1 MLVVHRSVDDEYAV
15 RASRRPGSGRK
26 AEVMQN
32 FAIETSGLSK
42 QYGDRVAVVDLDLQ
56 VRHGEVLAL
65 LGPNGAGKTT
75 TVEMLEGYTSPD
87 HGRMEVLGAV
97 PSARRSWLDRIGIV
111 AQTSTGLGSL
121 TAREVVRSV
130 ARAYRA
136 PRDVEATLDVVGLGE
151 HADTRIGALSGG
163 LRRRVDVALG
173 IIGAPELLFLDEPTT
188 GFDPQARRAFWELIA
203 GLAREGTTILLTTHY
218 LEEAEHLA
226 DRVAVMANGRL
237 AALDTPQALGGRE
250 AAVATVSWH
259 AADGVREEQT
269 RTPTATVRRLQQEL
283 GAEVPGLQ
291 VRRPSLEDTYLRLIA
306 ATPTSKKS

>member
-1 MLVVHRSVDDEYAV
+1 MADL
-15 RASRRPGSGRK
+15 
-26 AEVMQN
+26 
-32 FAIETSGLSK
+32 AIDTTGLSK
-42 QYGDRVAVVDLDLQ
+42 RYGDRVAVDALDLQ

-75 TVEMLEGYTSPD
+75 TVEMLEGYTTPD
-87 HGRMEVLGAV
+87 GGQMAVLGAA

-130 ARAYRA
+130 ARSYST
-136 PRDVEATLDVVGLGE
+136 PRDVGETLDVVGLGE
-151 HADTRIGALSGG
+151 HADKRIGSLSGG

-188 GFDPQARRAFWELIA
+188 GFDPEARRAFWELIA
-203 GLAREGTTILLTTHY
+203 GLARDGTTILLTTHY

-237 AALDTPQALGGRE
+237 VALDTPQALGGRE

-269 RTPTATVRRLQQEL
+269 STPTATVRRLQEQL

-306 ATPTSKKS
+306 ATTPTREEF